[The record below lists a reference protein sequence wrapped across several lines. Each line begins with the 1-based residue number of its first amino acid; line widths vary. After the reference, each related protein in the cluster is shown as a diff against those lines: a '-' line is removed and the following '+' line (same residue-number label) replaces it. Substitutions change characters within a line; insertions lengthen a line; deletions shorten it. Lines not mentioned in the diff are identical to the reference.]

1 MNAIAWPDI
10 AIGFVVVFG
19 ALKGFKRGFVNELA
33 GAVAIVFALAA
44 AFAYSG
50 AWDAFVREHTHL
62 GPGSAHVVAMVAY
75 AAAAYFIVLALGA
88 ALSAVAKLPLIG
100 TANALLGALVGV
112 LKAAIFMW
120 AILYVA
126 LFFPLSHDLREDLH
140 RSRFVAILQQPNA
153 GLDETVRA
161 SLPPFVRPFAG
172 SMFSRHRV

>member
-1 MNAIAWPDI
+1 MSGIGWPDI

-33 GAVAIVFALAA
+33 GAVAIVFALVA
-44 AFAYSG
+44 AFAYTG
-50 AWDAFVREHTHL
+50 AWDSFVHDRTHV
-62 GPGSAHVVAMVAY
+62 GPGSAHVVGMVAY
-75 AAAAYFIVLALGA
+75 AAAAYFVVLALGA
-88 ALSAVAKLPLIG
+88 ALSAVARLPLIG
-100 TANALLGALVGV
+100 TANALLGALVGI

-126 LFFPLSHDLREDLH
+126 LFFPLSHDVRDELH